1 MTIWHRARSLRVALW
16 VVAGVAG
23 LAIVRPWTVRP
34 LHLDKPAAFD
44 AGTYAISLWPRVLDE
59 ANRIAADVTS
69 APATP
74 TSAKAR
80 FVKGSGIVTAVD
92 RASRVGLLRVQL
104 AGQTAPGVSIQ
115 IGPVIRGTTL
125 RDALSFV
132 QFSDFTNQFDYA
144 GAANALNE
152 HVLRT
157 VVESANVDALQG
169 RTIDFVGAAS
179 QTTPPGGPVEVVPVT
194 ITVNEAGR

>member
-1 MTIWHRARSLRVALW
+1 VLWIVGGVVALA
-16 VVAGVAG
+16 V
-23 LAIVRPWTVRP
+23 VRPWTVRP
-34 LHLDKPAAFD
+34 LQVDKPAAFD
-44 AGTYAISLWPRVLDE
+44 ASTYAVSLWPRVLDE
-59 ANRIAADVTS
+59 AKRTATDATS
-69 APATP
+69 APPAAA

-80 FVKGSGIVTAVD
+80 FVKGSGVVTAID
-92 RASRVGLLRVQL
+92 RTSRVGLLRVQL
-104 AGQTAPGVSIQ
+104 AGDQTPGIAIQ

-157 VVESANVDALQG
+157 VVGAANVEALQG
-169 RTIDFVGAAS
+169 RTIDFIGAAPR
-179 QTTPPGGPVEVVPVT
+179 TTPPGSPVEVVPVA
-194 ITVNEAGR
+194 ITVLETGRS